1 MQTKIVLD
9 GRSLTL
15 DAVRAVAR
23 GEAQVELSPS
33 SVERLKESRKLV
45 FELSDRGI
53 PIYGCNRGVGWNKDK
68 KVTKEFIA
76 QFNSNMMHS
85 HAVGVGP
92 HASKEEARA
101 AVVVRLNNLLSGCT
115 GLSPE
120 IALMMRDML
129 NHDIVPLIPA
139 KGLRRRS

>member
-33 SVERLKESRKLV
+33 SVELLKESRKLV

-53 PIYGCNRGVGWNKDK
+53 PLYTAATAVSAG
-68 KVTKEFIA
+68 TKTRRLRK
-76 QFNSNMMHS
+76 NS
-85 HAVGVGP
+85 
-92 HASKEEARA
+92 
-101 AVVVRLNNLLSGCT
+101 
-115 GLSPE
+115 
-120 IALMMRDML
+120 
-129 NHDIVPLIPA
+129 
-139 KGLRRRS
+139 

>member
-68 KVTKEFIA
+68 KVTKV
-76 QFNSNMMHS
+76 Q
-85 HAVGVGP
+85 
-92 HASKEEARA
+92 
-101 AVVVRLNNLLSGCT
+101 NLKHIYHIV
-115 GLSPE
+115 E
-120 IALMMRDML
+120 KQMRQEQ
-129 NHDIVPLIPA
+129 II
-139 KGLRRRS
+139 K